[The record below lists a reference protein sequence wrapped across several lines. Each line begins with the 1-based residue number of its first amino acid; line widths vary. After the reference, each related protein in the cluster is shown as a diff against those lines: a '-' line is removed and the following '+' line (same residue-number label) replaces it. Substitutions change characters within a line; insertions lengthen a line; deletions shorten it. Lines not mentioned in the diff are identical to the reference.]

1 MCSSKSGNVIA
12 HCGQRDPRAHRIG
25 EEERAERIS
34 RIRISRVIQDEKM
47 KRKRGGDRMEG
58 GEMEERWK
66 RQKERERKK
75 SESARSGSGV
85 VIICY
90 TDTPTL
96 LTS

>member
-1 MCSSKSGNVIA
+1 MV
-12 HCGQRDPRAHRIG
+12 
-25 EEERAERIS
+25 
-34 RIRISRVIQDEKM
+34 

-85 VIICY
+85 VIIAIQLHL
-90 TDTPTL
+90 PT
-96 LTS
+96 SSMYAHRQQ

>member
-66 RQKERERKK
+66 RERERERER
-75 SESARSGSGV
+75 SQSARSGSGV
-85 VIICY
+85 VIIAILR
-90 TDTPTL
+90 TATP
-96 LTS
+96 SN